1 MSGETSVR
9 AAVVQWLGYLRSI
22 LISTINH
29 LFGAGVGASQLR
41 SLHWTLSFQWLDT
54 FPLYRHL
61 MGTFPLYR
69 HLGLWGRLTRR
80 EQSGALLHPTPP
92 SD

>member
-1 MSGETSVR
+1 MTRMSGETSVR

-54 FPLYRHL
+54 FPLYQ
-61 MGTFPLYR
+61 
-69 HLGLWGRLTRR
+69 HLGIWGRLTWR
-80 EQSGALLHPTPP
+80 EHSGALLHPTLP